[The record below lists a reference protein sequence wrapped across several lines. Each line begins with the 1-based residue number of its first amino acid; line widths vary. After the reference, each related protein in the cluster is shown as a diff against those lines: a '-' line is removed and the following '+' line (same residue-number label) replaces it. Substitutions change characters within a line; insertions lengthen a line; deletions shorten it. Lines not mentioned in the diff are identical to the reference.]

1 MFCFIL
7 ILLRFFF
14 VSLSFS
20 SIFIFLL
27 CSVFPLLFIF
37 VITNLTN
44 PTILF
49 CLQLFLVPLLNLFKR
64 WASLKLHTLTFGKSF
79 DRRQTSLCI
88 SAKKS
93 RLKNFTI
100 LPKLVICLAV
110 LFLAK
115 TNESSPKQIGI
126 CKTLV
131 NQEFFTLESVLTGE
145 NLREVEI
152 RHLLSLYA
160 LSKTKHTSHRSFFQF
175 LIILSGDVSL
185 NPGPVRHP
193 CSSCLKPVA
202 KNHRAILCDNCDLW
216 AHIKCENISTK
227 IYAEM
232 ANSNKQLN
240 FICSSCILNQLPFP
254 EGFMINDEESQ
265 VTSTQKDFSFLDDD
279 MDELKN
285 TRGLKIAHLNTN
297 GLLSKLDYLKIMLNG
312 TFFDIFAVS
321 ETKLDANILDDE
333 IKIDGYVSY
342 RLDRNRH
349 GGGVLFYVNNQLES
363 HLLKHLTD
371 SKYESLWIKV
381 CLDKTKP
388 IFLSV
393 VYRPPSKGSD
403 LESTDQLCAYLKEC
417 DSKLPQIKEVFI
429 CGDFNCNM
437 MSRYALSSK
446 IKDLCSSLSLKQLIE
461 EPTRVTPHSST
472 LLDLIMTNSVNI
484 SKAGVIDPGVS
495 DHSLVYVIRK
505 FKRPKGE
512 PKIIRVRSFKNFV
525 DDDFLRDLRNSD
537 WSYFL
542 NLTDLD
548 QSCDIFNSIVKTV
561 ADKHAPFVTH
571 KIKGKIEAWVT
582 NDLLQAIKE
591 RNYFKKKANQT
602 KSIIDWNNFTQKR
615 NQVNNMKNTLKQ
627 DYFNT
632 LLTDNAKRPKQL
644 WKTLKTLVPN
654 GKNTTTSVKRL
665 VTEDGIDV
673 TCPKGI
679 ADHFNNFFANVG
691 VTLASKFSTDT
702 SKVNPPVSDKLFNFS
717 KTNTKCVQ
725 DHIKDLKNGKATGL
739 DGIGSRILKAG
750 APVLSI
756 YLSKIFN
763 CSLAT
768 GYVPKCWKMKRVSP
782 VHKGDVKTDPSNF
795 RPISILPIPM
805 KIFEKIVHDQV
816 STFIKENTFLNDRQ
830 SGFRK
835 LFSTTTAVLDVSEN
849 ILEQLDKNNFVGA
862 VLIDLKKA
870 FDTVDHKIL
879 LKKLWCYGF
888 QNQSFDWFES
898 YLTDRQQLTLVNNI
912 MSDLLHEDVYG
923 VPQGSV
929 LGPLLFLL
937 YIDDIKSVI
946 QNAYCHLY
954 ADDTIIVKGASDPDS
969 LIASLERELSN
980 VDHWLS
986 INKMTINTKKT
997 EVIFFGNKA
1006 HLKKLDN
1013 KTVRYL
1019 DTPLKRK
1026 DKVKYLGV
1034 LFDEKMQWKYQ
1045 IKNITQKASLK
1056 LGKIKAIASFLTP
1069 HTKKLLVNALVMPY
1083 FHYCSPAWSNAAPFR
1098 LSKINK
1104 KVVDASVFLGRED
1117 NYSIYNMLDKDI
1129 SLLTFKALNNIAPNY
1144 LCSKIQMAKNCHSH
1158 NTRRAAKNHLQI
1170 PSSNTK
1176 FGMRTFAYRAS
1187 KLWNDLPNELL
1198 DIKSLLKFKTSVK
1211 DFFN

>member
-1 MFCFIL
+1 MFWLIL

-14 VSLSFS
+14 VSLSFP

-44 PTILF
+44 STILF

-216 AHIKCENISTK
+216 AHIKCENISTE

-265 VTSTQKDFSFLDDD
+265 VTSTQKDFSFPDDD

-437 MSRYALSSK
+437 MNRYALSSK

-542 NLTDLD
+542 NFTDLD

-615 NQVNNMKNTLKQ
+615 NQVNNMKNTLEQ

-679 ADHFNNFFANVG
+679 ADHFNNFFVNVG

-702 SKVNPPVSDKLFNFS
+702 SKVNPPVSEKLFNFS

-954 ADDTIIVKGASDPDS
+954 ADDTIILKGASDPDS

-1045 IKNITQKASLK
+1045 IKNITQKANLK

-1198 DIKSLLKFKTSVK
+1198 DTKSLLKFKTSVK

>member
-64 WASLKLHTLTFGKSF
+64 WASLKLLTLTFGKSF

-145 NLREVEI
+145 NLREVEV

-254 EGFMINDEESQ
+254 EGFMINEEENQ

-495 DHSLVYVIRK
+495 DHSLIYVIRK

-542 NLTDLD
+542 NFTDLD

-679 ADHFNNFFANVG
+679 ADHFNNFFVNVG

-702 SKVNPPVSDKLFNFS
+702 SKVNPPVSEKLFNFS

-725 DHIKDLKNGKATGL
+725 DHLKYLKNGKATGL

-768 GYVPKCWKMKRVSP
+768 GYVPKCWKIKRVSP

-862 VLIDLKKA
+862 VLIDLKNA

-954 ADDTIIVKGASDPDS
+954 ADDTIILKSASDPDS

>member
-44 PTILF
+44 STILF

-126 CKTLV
+126 CKTLG

-542 NLTDLD
+542 NFTDLD

-602 KSIIDWNNFTQKR
+602 KSIIDWNSFTQKR

-679 ADHFNNFFANVG
+679 ADHFNNFFVNVG

-702 SKVNPPVSDKLFNFS
+702 SKVNPPVSEKLFNFS

-725 DHIKDLKNGKATGL
+725 DHIKYLKNGKATGL

-768 GYVPKCWKMKRVSP
+768 GYVPKCWKIKRVSP

-954 ADDTIIVKGASDPDS
+954 ADDTIILKGASDPDS

>member
-1 MFCFIL
+1 M
-7 ILLRFFF
+7 
-14 VSLSFS
+14 
-20 SIFIFLL
+20 
-27 CSVFPLLFIF
+27 
-37 VITNLTN
+37 
-44 PTILF
+44 
-49 CLQLFLVPLLNLFKR
+49 
-64 WASLKLHTLTFGKSF
+64 
-79 DRRQTSLCI
+79 
-88 SAKKS
+88 
-93 RLKNFTI
+93 
-100 LPKLVICLAV
+100 
-110 LFLAK
+110 
-115 TNESSPKQIGI
+115 
-126 CKTLV
+126 
-131 NQEFFTLESVLTGE
+131 
-145 NLREVEI
+145 
-152 RHLLSLYA
+152 
-160 LSKTKHTSHRSFFQF
+160 
-175 LIILSGDVSL
+175 
-185 NPGPVRHP
+185 
-193 CSSCLKPVA
+193 
-202 KNHRAILCDNCDLW
+202 
-216 AHIKCENISTK
+216 
-227 IYAEM
+227 
-232 ANSNKQLN
+232 
-240 FICSSCILNQLPFP
+240 
-254 EGFMINDEESQ
+254 
-265 VTSTQKDFSFLDDD
+265 
-279 MDELKN
+279 
-285 TRGLKIAHLNTN
+285 
-297 GLLSKLDYLKIMLNG
+297 
-312 TFFDIFAVS
+312 
-321 ETKLDANILDDE
+321 
-333 IKIDGYVSY
+333 
-342 RLDRNRH
+342 
-349 GGGVLFYVNNQLES
+349 
-363 HLLKHLTD
+363 
-371 SKYESLWIKV
+371 
-381 CLDKTKP
+381 
-388 IFLSV
+388 

-542 NLTDLD
+542 NFTDLD

-679 ADHFNNFFANVG
+679 ADHFNNFFVNVG

-702 SKVNPPVSDKLFNFS
+702 SKVNPPVSEKLFNFS

-725 DHIKDLKNGKATGL
+725 DHIKYLKNGKATGL

-768 GYVPKCWKMKRVSP
+768 GYVPKCWKIKRVSP

-954 ADDTIIVKGASDPDS
+954 ADDTIILKGASDPDS

-1198 DIKSLLKFKTSVK
+1198 DIKSLLKFKTSAK

>member
-14 VSLSFS
+14 VSISFS

-679 ADHFNNFFANVG
+679 ADHFNNFFVNVG

-954 ADDTIIVKGASDPDS
+954 ADDTIILKGASDPDS

>member
-100 LPKLVICLAV
+100 LPKLVVCLAV

-126 CKTLV
+126 CKTLL

-202 KNHRAILCDNCDLW
+202 KNHRAIQCDNCDLW

-297 GLLSKLDYLKIMLNG
+297 GLLSKLDYLKIMLNE

-342 RLDRNRH
+342 RLDRKH

-446 IKDLCSSLSLKQLIE
+446 IKDLCSSLSLKRLIE

-542 NLTDLD
+542 NFTDLD

-591 RNYFKKKANQT
+591 RNYFKKKANQKT
-602 KSIIDWNNFTQKR
+602 KSIIDWNNFTQKS

-644 WKTLKTLVPN
+644 WKTLKTLAPN

-679 ADHFNNFFANVG
+679 ADHFNNFFVNVG

-702 SKVNPPVSDKLFNFS
+702 SKVNPPVSEKLFNFS

-768 GYVPKCWKMKRVSP
+768 GYVPKCWKIKRVSP

-954 ADDTIIVKGASDPDS
+954 ADDTIILKGASDPDS

-997 EVIFFGNKA
+997 EVIFFGNKV